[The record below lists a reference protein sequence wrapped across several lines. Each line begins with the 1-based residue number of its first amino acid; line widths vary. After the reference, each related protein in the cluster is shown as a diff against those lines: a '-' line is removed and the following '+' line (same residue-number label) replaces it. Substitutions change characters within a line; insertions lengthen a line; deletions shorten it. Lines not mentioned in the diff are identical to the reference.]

1 MHAGMRCHIGIV
13 SRLFCRSGI
22 GGAGWWERKERG
34 NKIKAGSR
42 DTCQGIVCTSFFRET
57 AMLWRET
64 GEREMAEIHRS
75 SAQCAR
81 SCEAVMPDDDF
92 TPKLGPQHVKDGKT
106 VVRYGGRIAA
116 AARLAGTKT
125 GVRSRRFD
133 GSRIGRGASMGRLL
147 SSRDRLAGFR
157 ARRAVVKA
165 SLIRLAG
172 KGGQAARA
180 HMRYIQRDGVT
191 REGLPGELYGP
202 ETDRADGK
210 EFLQRTAGDRHQF
223 RFIVSAEDGAEYPD
237 LKPYVRRLMAQV
249 EQDLDTRLDWVAVDH
264 FNTEHP
270 HTHIVLRGVDD
281 RGDNLIIAREYISH
295 GLRERASELV
305 TLDLGPR
312 TDQEIEARLRH
323 DVDQERLTAIDRRL
337 LWRMDADRTVSP
349 TDNDPFQQAVAAG
362 RLRKLKA
369 MDLAEDL
376 GGGRY
381 RLAEGLEATLRQ
393 MGERG
398 DIIRLMQRELT
409 ARRLDRAG
417 VEQVVDTELRE
428 PLVGRLIQ
436 RGFSDEHRDRHYLLV
451 DGIDGRV
458 HYVDIGRGDATPS
471 IPENATVRLEPR
483 ALGVTEADRTVD
495 AVARANGGRYSIDLH
510 LRHDAS
516 ASQAYAT
523 AHIRRLEAM
532 RRVGAGPERQADGSW
547 AIPEDHLDR
556 AEAFA
561 RRRQRDRP
569 IALSILSSRQVG
581 DLVAIEAPTW
591 LDSEMAS
598 GAHSGARDAGFGR
611 EVRSAFAARRQ
622 WLIEQQLAEVDGQ
635 SFRLRAHTLEN
646 LRQREL
652 ENANKRLSQQLDK
665 RFEHSR
671 IGERVEGVIAC
682 RVDLESGSFA
692 VVERSRDFILVPW
705 RDVLES
711 NIGKPASGIMRV
723 DGINWQFGRGRSG
736 PTIS

>member
-1 MHAGMRCHIGIV
+1 
-13 SRLFCRSGI
+13 
-22 GGAGWWERKERG
+22 
-34 NKIKAGSR
+34 
-42 DTCQGIVCTSFFRET
+42 
-57 AMLWRET
+57 
-64 GEREMAEIHRS
+64 
-75 SAQCAR
+75 
-81 SCEAVMPDDDF
+81 MPDDDF
-92 TPKLGPQHVKDGKT
+92 TPRLGRQRGKDGKT

-202 ETDRADGK
+202 DTDRADGK

-249 EQDLDTRLDWVAVDH
+249 EQDLGTKLDWVAVDH

-270 HTHIVLRGVDD
+270 HTHIVLRGVDES
-281 RGDNLIIAREYISH
+281 GENLIIAREYISH

-323 DVDQERLTAIDRRL
+323 DVDQERLTAIDRQL
-337 LWRMDADRTVSP
+337 LRRMDVDRTVSAS
-349 TDNDPFQQAVAAG
+349 DNDPFQQAVAAG

-369 MDLAEDL
+369 MDLADDI

-381 RLAEGLEATLRQ
+381 RLAGGLEVTLRQ

-398 DIIRLMQRELT
+398 DIIRLMQREIT
-409 ARRLDRAG
+409 ARRLDRPG
-417 VEQVVDTELRE
+417 VEQVVETELRE

-451 DGIDGRV
+451 DGVDGRV

-471 IPENATVRLEPR
+471 VPENATVRLEPR
-483 ALGVTEADRTVD
+483 ALGVTDADRTVD

-523 AHIRRLEAM
+523 AHLKRLESM
-532 RRVGAGPERQADGSW
+532 RRAGAGPERQVDGSW
-547 AIPEDHLDR
+547 TIPEDHVDR

-561 RRRQRDRP
+561 RRQQRERP
-569 IALSILSSRQVG
+569 VALTILSSRAVSE
-581 DLVAIEAPTW
+581 LVDIEAPSW
-591 LDSEMAS
+591 LDRELAS
-598 GAHSGARDAGFGR
+598 DMKTAARHAGFGR
-611 EVRSAFAARRQ
+611 EIGSALAARRQ
-622 WLIEQQLAEVDGQ
+622 WLIEQQLAVGDGET
-635 SFRLRAHTLEN
+635 FRFRRGALEELR
-646 LRQREL
+646 RREL
-652 ENANKRLSQQLDK
+652 RDAGSRLAHEVGK
-665 RFEHSR
+665 PFAPSR
-671 IGERVEGVIAC
+671 NGDRIEGIIAR
-682 RVDLESGSFA
+682 RVDLDSGPHA
-692 VVERSRDFILVPW
+692 LVERSRDFTLVPW
-705 RDVLES
+705 RDVLDL
-711 NIGKPASGIMRV
+711 NIGKSASGVMRA
-723 DGINWQFGRGRSG
+723 DGTNWQFDRGRAG
-736 PTIS
+736 PTVE